1 MGVVN
6 LNFSSKLKSLFCII
20 ATISVS
26 LIMVG
31 SGNFDVILFPD
42 ISLNNY
48 PSRESDYT
56 PAFYDLV
63 RFYKVP
69 ALSSF
74 GFSFSSGDFRAL
86 MSAEIRQDLS
96 AFLRGFDWSNL
107 PICVDPALPFP
118 DGNYPIIGF
127 MEYTPD
133 NFHYS
138 IGRRKQKWG
147 PATYDLALSSISP
160 YYEHFWFEY
169 NDSWLSDGKMQ
180 YNFFAISADENV
192 YNDRP
197 KTLIGHKI
205 LFLGERFSIGLG
217 ELNLIYGRIPD
228 LQDLGP
234 LIIYH
239 HSYQESSNVI
249 AVTDFKAD
257 FGRLEGYG
265 EFIMDDFNLSS
276 ESVDSN
282 PTALG
287 FFVGARYNLIDGEKF
302 QSSGMLY
309 EDYEICDRDTKNG
322 GLWIGY
328 EYYRTTTYLY
338 NRESEIGKFTY
349 PVLLNVMALD
359 SWPVINYPFGFP
371 YGANAKLHMIKA
383 DYERKNLK
391 AGLKFEYL
399 TKGSC
404 GINNDYNKPF
414 DLDWY
419 EMTEPV
425 ENSFIISGEIQL
437 RLFNTDLI
445 MSKIGINIE
454 EESANYFFNVGYG
467 KRSSC

>member
-1 MGVVN
+1 M
-6 LNFSSKLKSLFCII
+6 I
-20 ATISVS
+20 ATLLISVMM
-26 LIMVG
+26 LG
-31 SGNFDVILFPD
+31 TGNFELILFPD
-42 ISLNNY
+42 MSFNNY

-56 PAFYDLV
+56 PTLYDLI

-69 ALSSF
+69 SLSSF
-74 GFSFSSGDFRAL
+74 GFSFSSSDFRAL
-86 MSAEIRQDLS
+86 MFAEIRQDLS
-96 AFLRGFDWSNL
+96 AFLRGFDWGNL

-133 NFHYS
+133 NSHFS
-138 IGRRKQKWG
+138 IGRRKLKWG

-160 YYEHFWFEY
+160 YYDHFWFEY

-180 YNFFAISADENV
+180 YNFFIISADEKV

-205 LFLGERFSIGLG
+205 LFLGEKLSIGLG
-217 ELNLIYGRIPD
+217 EVNLIYGRIPD
-228 LQDLGP
+228 LQDIGP

-239 HSYQESSNVI
+239 HSYQESSNVM
-249 AVTDFKAD
+249 AVADFKAD
-257 FGRLEGYG
+257 FGGLEGYG

-287 FFVGARYNLIDGEKF
+287 FFAGARYNLIYGEKF

-309 EDYEICDRDTKNG
+309 EDHEICDRKINNG

-328 EYYRTTTYLY
+328 EYYLTTTYLY
-338 NRESEIGKFTY
+338 NRGTEIGKFTY
-349 PVLLNVMALD
+349 PLLLNVMALD

-371 YGANAKLHMIKA
+371 YGANARLHLIKA

-391 AGLKFEYL
+391 ASLKFEFL
-399 TKGSC
+399 TKGSY
-404 GINNDYNKPF
+404 GIKDDYNKPF

-425 ENSFIISGEIQL
+425 KNSFIISGEMQL
-437 RLFNTDLI
+437 RLFNADLI
-445 MSKIGINIE
+445 MSEVGINIKK
-454 EESANYFFNVGYG
+454 ESTKYFFNIGYG
-467 KRSSC
+467 KRFSF